1 MDARNVAER
10 AMMALRTFALAAGV
24 ALALSACGRRGGGKD
39 LVASGTVEATEAQ
52 LGFPATGRIDSV
64 SVREGDRV
72 TRGQKLAVLDSAETE
87 SRLEEARAHAQ
98 AMRAALTE
106 LERGSRPEEVAQA
119 RATLDAAD
127 AQHDDAVRNLE
138 RTKRLLEG
146 GAVSQ
151 EALDEAVTREQMT
164 KSEQDHAA
172 EQLTLMKKGP
182 RQERIAQQRAL
193 TEQAEAQART
203 LEAVISN
210 LTILSPMN
218 GVVTVRHREP
228 GEITPAGSPVVTVM
242 DPQDR
247 WVSIYVSEDRIGQV
261 KLDAGA
267 TLTADSFPKK
277 KYQGKVESIASEAEF
292 TPKNVQTT
300 EERVKLVYEVKVRIE
315 GDEGLD
321 LKPGMPADVRLE
333 LPRT

>member
-1 MDARNVAER
+1 
-10 AMMALRTFALAAGV
+10 
-24 ALALSACGRRGGGKD
+24 
-39 LVASGTVEATEAQ
+39 
-52 LGFPATGRIDSV
+52 
-64 SVREGDRV
+64 VREGERV
-72 TRGQKLAVLDSAETE
+72 TVGQKLAVLDSEETE
-87 SRLEEARAHAQ
+87 SRLAEARAHAQ

-106 LERGSRPEEVAQA
+106 LERGSRPEEIAQA
-119 RATLDAAD
+119 RAAFDAAVV
-127 AQHDDAVRNLE
+127 QHDDAVRNLE

-151 EALDEAVTREQMT
+151 EFLDDAVTKEQVT
-164 KSEQDHAA
+164 KSQQEHAE
-172 EQLTLMKKGP
+172 EQLRLVQKGP

-193 TEQAEAQART
+193 TEQAEAQSRT
-203 LEAVISN
+203 LEAVLSN
-210 LTILSPMN
+210 LTIVSPMN
-218 GVVTVRHREP
+218 GIVTVRHREP

-261 KLDAGA
+261 KLSSAA

-277 KYQGKVESIASEAEF
+277 SYRGRVESIASEAEF

-315 GDEGLD
+315 DDQGLD

>member
-1 MDARNVAER
+1 MIRS
-10 AMMALRTFALAAGV
+10 LALAACVAV
-24 ALALSACGRRGGGKD
+24 ALAGCGRGRGNKD

-64 SVREGDRV
+64 SVREGERV
-72 TRGQKLAVLDSAETE
+72 TVGQKLAVLDSEETE
-87 SRLEEARAHAQ
+87 SRLAEARAHAQ

-106 LERGSRPEEVAQA
+106 LERGSRPEEIAQA
-119 RATLDAAD
+119 RAAFDAAVV
-127 AQHDDAVRNLE
+127 QHDDAVRNLE

-151 EALDEAVTREQMT
+151 EFLDDAVTKEQVT
-164 KSEQDHAA
+164 KSQQEHAE
-172 EQLTLMKKGP
+172 EQLRLVQKGP

-193 TEQAEAQART
+193 TEQAEAQSRT
-203 LEAVISN
+203 LEAVLSN
-210 LTILSPMN
+210 LTIVSPMN
-218 GVVTVRHREP
+218 GIVTVRHREP

-261 KLDAGA
+261 KLSSAA

-277 KYQGKVESIASEAEF
+277 SYRGRVESIASEAEF

-315 GDEGLD
+315 DDQGLD

>member
-1 MDARNVAER
+1 MSRR
-10 AMMALRTFALAAGV
+10 ASLPAMLRALIMCAAV
-24 ALALSACGRRGGGKD
+24 ALAGCAPQRDGKN

-72 TRGQKLAVLDSAETE
+72 TRGQKLAVLDSAEIE
-87 SRLEEARAHAQ
+87 SRLEEARAHAD
-98 AMRAALTE
+98 ATRAALAE

-119 RATLDAAD
+119 RSTRDAAEVE
-127 AQHDDAVRNLE
+127 HDNAVRNLE
-138 RTKRLLEG
+138 RAKTLLEG
-146 GAVSQ
+146 GAISQ
-151 EALDEAVTREQMT
+151 EELDDAESREQVA
-164 KSEQDHAA
+164 KSRRDHAD
-172 EQLTLMKKGP
+172 EELRLIQKGP
-182 RQERIAQQRAL
+182 RTERIAQQRAL
-193 TEQAEAQART
+193 SAQADAQVRT
-203 LEAVISN
+203 LEATLSN
-210 LTILSPMN
+210 LTILAPMD
-218 GVVTVRHREP
+218 GIVTVRHREP
-228 GEITPAGSPVVTVM
+228 GEITPSGSPVVTVM

-261 KLDAGA
+261 KLAAAA

-277 KYQGKVESIASEAEF
+277 TYRGRVESIASEAEF

-300 EERVKLVYEVKVRIE
+300 EERVKLVYQVKVRIE